1 MTASLPI
8 LHWVNPQN
16 ALGIRPAF
24 WRLRKAGR
32 DIFDDGYLDP
42 PLTWIQGVL
51 GPRDYWILCIE
62 AYELLRRACEVQCD
76 RDTEFNAPQGAPNFP
91 HACTAANGLSAREL
105 VDYFPPLQWPSVD
118 GLAKGTENF
127 RPALN
132 LKIAPADGSGLGWNL
147 WCNKWRQAAVR
158 HAPFFQE
165 SICDPYLL
173 IQSSYLWICGILR
186 AGEQDSDEFSAAL
199 TALGLGALGAF
210 PRIECDLCFRLAIS
224 QRLRCRHH
232 SDSLLVRGDGETK
245 NIQNSAEA
253 RRACKRLNWPEER
266 PNFRLPSWPT
276 NEEEVL
282 CGLLW
287 PLNGKQ
293 LLEETSSLTSVLMQC
308 PSVLLLLPNDI
319 LELDANHIL
328 FHLRSRLD
336 DCEWN
341 IEAWVGKLFTAEE
354 WLASLKVVAPGSR
367 PKVSK
372 KNIERFQ
379 QAESMLAR
387 NMRKSEI
394 AKALGISP
402 SNLSKILLSGS
413 TKLP

>member
-32 DIFDDGYLDP
+32 DIFDHGFLEP

-51 GPRDYWILCIE
+51 GPRDYWILCIQ
-62 AYELLRRACEVQCD
+62 AYELLRCACEVQSG
-76 RDTEFNAPQGAPNFP
+76 RDTEPNEPQATQDLPRGFP
-91 HACTAANGLSAREL
+91 GANGLSAREL
-105 VDYFPPLQWPSVD
+105 VDYLPYLQRPSAD

-127 RPALN
+127 GPVLN
-132 LKIAPADGSGLGWNL
+132 LKMAPADGSGLGWNL
-147 WCNKWRQAAVR
+147 WCKEWRQAAVR
-158 HAPFFQE
+158 HAPHFQE
-165 SICDPYLL
+165 SLSDPYLL

-199 TALGLGALGAF
+199 IALGLGALGAF
-210 PRIECDLCFRLAIS
+210 PRIECDLCFRLAIP
-224 QRLRCRHH
+224 QRLRCKHH

-253 RRACKRLNWPEER
+253 RRACKLLKWPGKR
-266 PNFRLPSWPT
+266 PSFRLPGSPSV
-276 NEEEVL
+276 EEEVL

-287 PLNGKQ
+287 PLTGKQ
-293 LLEETSSLTSVLMQC
+293 LLEETSSLAGVLTQC
-308 PSVLLLLPNDI
+308 PNVLLLLPKDI

-336 DCEWN
+336 DCEWHL
-341 IEAWVGKLFTAEE
+341 EAWLGKLFTAEE
-354 WLASLKVVAPGSR
+354 WLAALKIVAPGPR

-372 KNIERFQ
+372 MNVERFQ
-379 QAESMLAR
+379 QAESMLAGG
-387 NMRKSEI
+387 MKKSEI
-394 AKALGISP
+394 ANALGIAP
-402 SNLSKILLSGS
+402 SNLSKILLAGR
-413 TKLP
+413 KELF